1 MAAGPLLP
9 MPSSPEDRSPQI
21 DRLAAARVLGPWGRH
36 GQLRIASLS
45 GVPDRFAPG
54 ARFLIGDQAYVSEGS
69 SEQGKALLIK
79 LQGIDTRWDADDLR
93 GAILETPL
101 EEAAE
106 LPEGSYYHHQIIGL
120 AVRTTDGRDLGTL
133 SDIIETG
140 SNDVYVVSGPDG
152 EALIPAIPDVVQD
165 VDISGG
171 IIIVEPVPGLL

>member
-1 MAAGPLLP
+1 MQ
-9 MPSSPEDRSPQI
+9 SSPTDPTPQPE
-21 DRLAAARVLGPWGRH
+21 RLAAARVLGPWGRH

-54 ARFLIGDQAYVSEGS
+54 ARFLVRDQAYVSEGF

-79 LQGIDTRWDADDLR
+79 LQGIDTRWDAEDLR
-93 GAILETPL
+93 GAILETLL
-101 EEAAE
+101 EEAPE
-106 LPEGSYYHHQIIGL
+106 LPEGAYYHHQIIGL

-133 SDIIETG
+133 ADIIETG
-140 SNDVYVVSGPDG
+140 SNDVYVVQGPDG

-171 IIIVEPVPGLL
+171 VITVEAVPGLL